1 MVKRL
6 WTLPPFIALA
16 ATLHGCSSQG
26 DVVIPA
32 GELLSVRIGEETFQI
47 PFEHQPYVS
56 EMVAKDLYKQKLS
69 GIGTQAVPAVAR
81 EVTFSVVENKTG
93 EQDALSVTI
102 LEFNNPSIAT
112 MQQASIVDFRRFAS
126 LEILGPRVGLDDPKS
141 IYRTYHFTAEI
152 QFIDGQK
159 PSIPFRCRGA
169 DEFGSDADKAIFGCY
184 IGFPISDKLALQMRV
199 DPGAD
204 PAKLRELIR
213 LGVTTTA
220 SMQDRSD
227 VDR

>member
-1 MVKRL
+1 VKSL
-6 WTLPPFIALA
+6 WTLPPFIALV
-16 ATLHGCSSQG
+16 ATLHGCSSQS

-32 GELLSVRIGEETFQI
+32 GELLSVRIGDETFQI

-56 EMVAKDLYKQKLS
+56 ELVAEELYKQKLS
-69 GIGTQAVPAVAR
+69 GIGTQAVPAAAQN
-81 EVTFSVVENKTG
+81 VTFSLVDNKTG

-102 LEFNNPSIAT
+102 LELKDPSVPI
-112 MQQASIVDFRRFAS
+112 MQQASIVDFSRFVS
-126 LEILGPRVGLDDPKS
+126 LEILGPRAGLDDRNS
-141 IYRTYHFTAEI
+141 IYRTYHFTAEF

-159 PSIPFRCRGA
+159 QSIPFRCRGP
-169 DEFGSDADKAIFGCY
+169 DGFGSDPDKAVFGCY

-204 PAKLRELIR
+204 PAKLRDLIR

-220 SMQDRSD
+220 SMQDRNEIN
-227 VDR
+227 R